1 MKPSLAISGLS
12 GVVLLALLLHART
25 AEAQTAPKNAEAL
38 FREGRQLMD
47 AKDFATACPKFA
59 ESQKLEPAPGT
70 LLNLADCYEKGGQT
84 ASAWTAFKEAAKAA
98 AARNRADW
106 VTTATQRAALLEPKL
121 ATLAITVG
129 RSADVPSLRIER
141 DGAAVERDVW
151 GTAVPIDPGP
161 HSLVASASG
170 KKAWSRKID
179 VAATKNVL
187 VDVPVLEAE
196 TSSATPPSLANEP
209 PPRPAKDGSGMR
221 VAGYVVTGL
230 GVVGLAVGTVTGVS
244 ALGKRSDAEASCVS
258 YPSNCSADATGA
270 NDDAK
275 KLATISTVSLIA
287 GGVLVAGGIVL
298 IVIAPRTADKS
309 SALAHLLTGT
319 F

>member
-1 MKPSLAISGLS
+1 M
-12 GVVLLALLLHART
+12 LLGLLLHGRT
-25 AEAQTAPKNAEAL
+25 AAAQTAPKNAETL

-84 ASAWTAFKEAAKAA
+84 ASAWTTFKEAAKAA

-141 DGAAVERDVW
+141 DGAAVERGVW

-161 HSLVASASG
+161 HALVATASG
-170 KKAWSRKID
+170 KKAWSRKVE

-187 VDVPVLEAE
+187 VDVPVLEVE
-196 TSSATPPSLANEP
+196 TSTAPPPSLANEPLDEPP

-244 ALGKRSDAEASCVS
+244 ALGKRSDAEAKCVS

-298 IVIAPRTADKS
+298 IVIAPRSADKS